1 LIVDWLRK
9 GEIMRLIKISALMLV
24 GVMTW
29 LPVQADVHLGLDK
42 CKVSFAEDFS
52 VAPEG
57 VASNQNEKAYLISP
71 SGDISIDG
79 KALALNA
86 EQKQLAANYAQ
97 GLQAFVPGLVA
108 FVGDVLEMV
117 GKVLGEAFAAAFGE
131 NSEASSAIR
140 TSLEKAQVRLAER
153 VSSHDGTYEVKSEGI
168 DAVDEAF
175 DEEFEQAIED
185 AVAASMGSIW
195 SLLGSALFSGEGSF
209 ESRMEAF
216 GEKME
221 TLGESIDKN
230 MDGEAEN
237 LERRGEQLC
246 TKARNIETLES
257 RLRASVPALA
267 QYQVMMLRTAN

>member
-1 LIVDWLRK
+1 
-9 GEIMRLIKISALMLV
+9 MRLLTVSAMLLI

-29 LPVQADVHLGLDK
+29 LPVQAEVHLGLDE

-57 VASNQNEKAYLISP
+57 VASTQGEKAYLISP
-71 SGDISIDG
+71 SGGISIDG
-79 KALALNA
+79 KPLTLNA

-97 GLQAFVPGLVA
+97 GLQAFIPGLVA
-108 FVGDVLEMV
+108 FVGDVLELV

-140 TSLEKAQVRLAER
+140 SSLEKAQLKLAER
-153 VSSHDGTYEVKSEGI
+153 VSNHEGTYEIKSEGI

-175 DEEFEQAIED
+175 DEEVEQAIED

-195 SLLGSALFSGEGSF
+195 SLLGSALFSGEGTF
-209 ESRMEAF
+209 ASRMEAF

-221 TLGESIDKN
+221 TLGNSIDKN
-230 MDGEAEN
+230 MDGKTES

-246 TKARNIETLES
+246 TKARNIERFES

-267 QYQVMMLRTAN
+267 QYKIMVLRAAN